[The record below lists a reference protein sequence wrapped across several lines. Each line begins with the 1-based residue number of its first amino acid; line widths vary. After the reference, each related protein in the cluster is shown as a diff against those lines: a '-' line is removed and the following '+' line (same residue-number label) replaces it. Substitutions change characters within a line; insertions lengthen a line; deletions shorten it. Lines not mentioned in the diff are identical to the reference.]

1 MVASQSSSVSSS
13 IGRAMSTPALLTR
26 TPISP
31 SACEHVLD
39 HARHLGGIGDVG
51 GAPGGLDTRRAK
63 LRHAATRPCA
73 ARAGADADAV
83 AGAAERERGGAA
95 DAVRWRR

>member
-31 SACEHVLD
+31 ERFGDVVH
-39 HARHLGGIGDVG
+39 HGGDLRGVGDVG
-51 GAPGGLDTRRAK
+51 GAAGRLDARRAE
-63 LRHAATRPCA
+63 LRHQRIDLA
-73 ARAGADADAV
+73 
-83 AGAAERERGGAA
+83 
-95 DAVRWRR
+95 AVRAQTPTR